1 MSDLTTLAT
10 LSRVLGRAKQRFSAE
25 MRWDPSALRVLEVIL
40 EELHR
45 EIDGPPPPETD

>member
-10 LSRVLGRAKQRFSAE
+10 LSRVLGRAKERLDLDSNGWRA
-25 MRWDPSALRVLEVIL
+25 LEVIL

-45 EIDGPPPPETD
+45 EIDGKPPHVNPRE

>member
-10 LSRVLGRAKQRFSAE
+10 IIRALGRARERLDLNSNGWRA
-25 MRWDPSALRVLEVIL
+25 LEVIL

-45 EIDGPPPPETD
+45 EIDGPPPPETP